1 MFAVSEMDRYALISA
16 LCACG
21 GLVVSGISLFLAVR
35 KRISDDSRE
44 IGTVLS
50 EIRFLKNDVSEI
62 RQDTKSLTQSFSGIE
77 TRLARMEENALQ
89 TQKRMDRF
97 DNRISHGHDSA
108 VS

>member
-1 MFAVSEMDRYALISA
+1 MS
-16 LCACG
+16 
-21 GLVVSGISLFLAVR
+21 GLSLFLTVR
-35 KRISDDSRE
+35 KRLSDDGRE
-44 IGTVLS
+44 IGTILS
-50 EIRFLKNDVSEI
+50 EIRFLKNGVGEI
-62 RQDTKSLTQSFSGIE
+62 RQDTKMLTQSFSEME

>member
-1 MFAVSEMDRYALISA
+1 MDRYELISA

-21 GLVVSGISLFLAVR
+21 GLFVSGISLLLAVR
-35 KRISDDSRE
+35 KMLSDDGRE
-44 IGTVLS
+44 IGTILS
-50 EIRFLKNDVSEI
+50 EIRFLKNGVSEI
-62 RQDTKSLTQSFSGIE
+62 RQDTKALTQSFSDIE
-77 TRLARMEENALQ
+77 SHLARMEENALQ